1 MSYTVLARKWRPRSF
16 AEMTGQEHVLRALA
30 NALDS
35 GRLHHAFLFTG
46 TRGVGKTTVAR
57 ILAKCLNC
65 ERGVSSQPCGVC
77 ASCTEIDAGRNPDV
91 MEVDAASQSKV
102 DETRDLLDN
111 VPYAPARSRYK
122 VYLIDEVHM
131 LSTHSF
137 NALLKTLEEPPPHV
151 KFLLA
156 TTDPHKLPPTVL
168 SRCLQFNLKNL
179 SVSLIAARLKFIL
192 EAEGLEYEPAAL
204 QLLAAAGDGS
214 LRDALSLLDQLLA
227 FGGGHADE
235 AAARAMLGTVD
246 REQVQRVAELLAAGE
261 LAPLMAYA
269 QSLEDWSPDYERLLV
284 DLAGLLER
292 VALTQALPDYAG
304 DELYPLEM
312 LRGLAQRL
320 DAADVQ
326 LYYQTAL
333 LGRRDLQWAPD
344 PRSGFRMTLLRMLAF
359 RPAGAQ
365 LPAGGDSTPARGS
378 GAAIPRAPAPAPA
391 AVGTAAPPAQSSAPQ
406 SASLQPQAAL
416 SGDLDW
422 PTLLASLE
430 LSGMARQL
438 ALHCSYL
445 GRGEG
450 TVRLALDPRMQGV
463 ATPAQVDK
471 LTQALCTHLGQ
482 PLRVVFER
490 PGGDTVSP
498 ARQRELHAE
507 GQQQAARAAFAADP
521 AVQALQ
527 QQFGATIH
535 ADSVR
540 PVSKQ

>member
-16 AEMTGQEHVLRALA
+16 AEMTGQEHVLRALT

-65 ERGVSSQPCGVC
+65 ERGVSSRPCGEC
-77 ASCTEIDAGRNPDV
+77 SSCTEIDAGRNPDV

-111 VPYAPARSRYK
+111 VPYAPAKSRYK

-131 LSTHSF
+131 LSNASF

-156 TTDPHKLPPTVL
+156 TTDPQKLPPTVL

-192 EAEGLEYEPAAL
+192 EAEQLAFEPAAL

-227 FGGGHADE
+227 FGGGKADE

-246 REQVQRVAELLAAGE
+246 REQVQRVAELLAAGD

-269 QSLEDWSPDYERLLV
+269 QTLEDWSPDYAQLLI

-292 VALTQALPDYAG
+292 VALAQALPGYSG
-304 DELYPLEM
+304 DDLYPAEL
-312 LRGLAQRL
+312 LSGLAQRFQ
-320 DAADVQ
+320 AADVQ

-359 RPAGAQ
+359 RPAGSQQPVGTGAQ
-365 LPAGGDSTPARGS
+365 PAASGSVGATPAGSL
-378 GAAIPRAPAPAPA
+378 AAGTNAP
-391 AVGTAAPPAQSSAPQ
+391 VTMPPASAARRGAPVD
-406 SASLQPQAAL
+406 
-416 SGDLDW
+416 GELDW
-422 PTLLASLE
+422 PTVLASLE
-430 LSGMARQL
+430 LGGMAKQL
-438 ALHCSYL
+438 AHHCSYL

-450 TVRLALDPRMQGV
+450 VVRLALDARANAV
-463 ATPAQVDK
+463 ATTALIDK
-471 LTQALCTHLGQ
+471 LSQALSAYLGQ
-482 PLRVVFER
+482 SVRAVFEK
-490 PGGDTVSP
+490 PPVETVSP
-498 ARQRELHAE
+498 ARQRELQAE
-507 GQQQAARAAFAADP
+507 SQQSAARAAFAADP

-527 QQFGATIH
+527 QQFGATIF

-540 PVSKQ
+540 PQGKE